1 MIKRLILAVVSILM
15 LSMPLAAVDT
25 VSAVDVID
33 PVCQNP
39 NITSGNE
46 PQVCKEN
53 KAIKGSGEDPV
64 FGPNGLLATVVN
76 ILSILGAFIAV
87 IVIMIGGTKM
97 IVSSGDSNNIASSR
111 RTVLYAVISLA
122 IIASAQLVV
131 RLLIS
136 KI

>member
-1 MIKRLILAVVSILM
+1 MIRRLILTVVSSLM
-15 LSMPLAAVDT
+15 LSMPLVAVGT
-25 VSAVDVID
+25 VAAVDVID
-33 PVCQNP
+33 PACQGANP
-39 NITSGNE
+39 SNQPQICKQNEAIRQSGD
-46 PQVCKEN
+46 
-53 KAIKGSGEDPV
+53 DPV

-76 ILSILGAFIAV
+76 ILSIVGAFIAV

-97 IVSSGDSNNIASSR
+97 VVSSGDPNTIASSR

-122 IIASAQLVV
+122 IIGSAQLAV

>member
-1 MIKRLILAVVSILM
+1 MIKKLCLVIASTIM
-15 LSMPLAAVDT
+15 LSTPLVAVAK
-25 VSAVDVID
+25 VNAVDVID
-33 PVCQNP
+33 PVCKNANP
-39 NITSGNE
+39 SNL

-53 KAIKGSGEDPV
+53 AAIKQSGEDPI

-76 ILSILGAFIAV
+76 ILSIVGAFIAV

-97 IVSSGDSNNIASSR
+97 IVSSGDPNTIASSR
-111 RTVLYAVISLA
+111 RTVLYAVVSLI